1 MKSAAG
7 LIAAVAAALLVGAA
21 PLQARDI
28 DTPAPAVSSPNGVVR
43 YELGAGDKLK
53 VLFYERPDLSGEFAV
68 RPDGHLGLPLLGL
81 FPVDGK
87 DVSELEKDIVA
98 AYVAAT
104 GRTPRL
110 LIDVIERRPF
120 YVVGV
125 VQRSGAYPFVPG
137 MTVLHAV
144 ALAGGT
150 YRATSTD
157 LPSGSA
163 SNVNREISRLR
174 QAEATLKRAIA
185 RAARLVAERD
195 GKDLTEI
202 PEQLLRLTNR
212 TEAQALIMAE
222 KRVLQA
228 KAADYKNRKES
239 GVRIIETIT
248 HEIAELKAQQKQTE
262 EKVRLNN
269 LHLDDINTLYGK
281 GLQRR
286 SELLSLQALIATN
299 EGELREAGARNAR
312 AARAME
318 EARRDLEALDTN
330 RRVQAEQDLAELDKQ
345 IATAQIEA
353 DAAKTSIEQMTG
365 VPAELAA
372 KGTETELVYT
382 IMRNKQ
388 GQSTSVDATET
399 TRLEPGDVV
408 RISVRPRSPTE
419 PASSQQRAENQ
430 AN

>member
-1 MKSAAG
+1 MASDFASMKSAA
-7 LIAAVAAALLVGAA
+7 LVAAVAAALLACAA

-28 DTPAPAVSSPNGVVR
+28 ETPAPAVSGPNGVVR

-68 RPDGHLGLPLLGL
+68 RTDGHLGLPLLGL

-150 YRATSTD
+150 YRAASTD

-228 KAADYKNRKES
+228 KAADYKSRKES
-239 GVRIIETIT
+239 GLRIIETIN

-269 LHLDDINTLYGK
+269 LHLADINTLYGK

-299 EGELREAGARNAR
+299 EGELREAGARKAR
-312 AARAME
+312 ARVTGLEPEGVGRAGPGRDRPADCHGADRRGCRQDIDRAADGRARRARRQGYRDGAGLYDHAQQAGPVHISRRHRDLAARAG
-318 EARRDLEALDTN
+318 RR
-330 RRVQAEQDLAELDKQ
+330 
-345 IATAQIEA
+345 
-353 DAAKTSIEQMTG
+353 
-365 VPAELAA
+365 
-372 KGTETELVYT
+372 
-382 IMRNKQ
+382 
-388 GQSTSVDATET
+388 
-399 TRLEPGDVV
+399 
-408 RISVRPRSPTE
+408 RPH
-419 PASSQQRAENQ
+419 QRA
-430 AN
+430 AAVADGAGLVAATG

>member
-1 MKSAAG
+1 
-7 LIAAVAAALLVGAA
+7 
-21 PLQARDI
+21 
-28 DTPAPAVSSPNGVVR
+28 VSNSHGVVR
-43 YELGAGDKLK
+43 YELGPGDKLK

-68 RPDGHLGLPLLGL
+68 RPDGNLGLPLLGL

-125 VQRSGAYPFVPG
+125 VLRSGAYPFVPG
-137 MTVLHAV
+137 MTVLHAL

-150 YRATSTD
+150 YRTSTTD

-163 SNVNREISRLR
+163 SSVNREIGRLR

-195 GKDLTEI
+195 GKELTDI

-212 TEAQALIMAE
+212 AEAQALIMAE

-228 KAADYKNRKES
+228 KVADYKNRKES
-239 GVRIIETIT
+239 GQRIVETIN
-248 HEIAELKAQQKQTE
+248 HEISELKAQQKQAE

-269 LHLDDINTLYGK
+269 LHLADINTLYGK

-318 EARRDLEALDTN
+318 EARRELEALDST
-330 RRVQAEQDLAELDKQ
+330 RKIAAEQELAEVDRQ
-345 IATAQIEA
+345 ISTAQIEA
-353 DAAKTSIEQMTG
+353 ESAKTAIEQMTG
-365 VPAELAA
+365 VPAEIAA

-388 GQSTSVDATET
+388 GQSSSLDAAET

-408 RISVRPRSPTE
+408 RVSVRPRSPTE

>member
-1 MKSAAG
+1 MKSAA
-7 LIAAVAAALLVGAA
+7 LVAAVAAALLACAA

-28 DTPAPAVSSPNGVVR
+28 ETPAPAVSGPNGVVR

-228 KAADYKNRKES
+228 KAADYKSRKES
-239 GVRIIETIT
+239 GLRIIETIN

-269 LHLDDINTLYGK
+269 LHLADINTLYGK

-318 EARRDLEALDTN
+318 EARRELEVAGLDQEGVGRAGPGRDRPADCHGAD
-330 RRVQAEQDLAELDKQ
+330 RRGCRQDIDRAVDGRARRARRQGYRDGAGLYDYAEQAGPVHVSRRHRDLA
-345 IATAQIEA
+345 ARA
-353 DAAKTSIEQMTG
+353 G
-365 VPAELAA
+365 
-372 KGTETELVYT
+372 
-382 IMRNKQ
+382 R
-388 GQSTSVDATET
+388 
-399 TRLEPGDVV
+399 R
-408 RISVRPRSPTE
+408 RPH
-419 PASSQQRAENQ
+419 QRA
-430 AN
+430 AAVADGAGLVAATG